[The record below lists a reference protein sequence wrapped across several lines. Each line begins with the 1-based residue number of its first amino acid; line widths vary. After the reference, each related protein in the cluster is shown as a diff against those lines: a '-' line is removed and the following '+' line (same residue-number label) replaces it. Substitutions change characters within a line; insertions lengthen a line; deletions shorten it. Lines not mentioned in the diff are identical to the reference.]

1 MTPMREHVAH
11 LVMRIQ
17 NDFLDHPTLAL
28 TLDEAQERFDVDDV
42 ACAGVL
48 DALVD
53 ARVLAQRE
61 GTYRMNRGRQASGR
75 AA

>member
-1 MTPMREHVAH
+1 MTPMREHIAH

-28 TLDEAQERFDVDDV
+28 TLDEAQERFDVDEV

-48 DALVD
+48 GALVE
-53 ARVLAQRE
+53 AQVLAQHQ
-61 GTYRMNRGRQASGR
+61 GAYRMNHGGQAPGK

>member
-1 MTPMREHVAH
+1 MTPMREQVAH

-28 TLDEAQERFDVDDV
+28 TLDEAQERFDVDEVDCV
-42 ACAGVL
+42 GVL
-48 DALVD
+48 GALVE

-61 GTYRMNRGRQASGR
+61 GAYRMNHGRQAPGK